1 MRAPMQAR
9 RQGKKAGRSTCSMG
23 WARLLRP
30 RPAQELALQEAWAG
44 VSVTRSLSW
53 GWRCMMCEL
62 ELAQV
67 SWRLENTYKNIG
79 VWRSMARQDGHKVSP
94 HGMIRQEVGCTFYYI
109 LCDFSK
115 KRLAGALGLVLSEAH
130 FDKMAKLLDIVFRWY
145 KWSGVQT
152 TFELQV
158 SRSGTRFVRRDF

>member
-1 MRAPMQAR
+1 
-9 RQGKKAGRSTCSMG
+9 MG

-79 VWRSMARQDGHKVSP
+79 VWRIPTRTLAFGEYLQEHWRLENTHKNIGVWRSKDRQDGHMSDKVSP
-94 HGMIRQEVGCTFYYI
+94 HSGWQ
-109 LCDFSK
+109 
-115 KRLAGALGLVLSEAH
+115 A
-130 FDKMAKLLDIVFRWY
+130 RWA
-145 KWSGVQT
+145 
-152 TFELQV
+152 
-158 SRSGTRFVRRDF
+158 